1 MSIELSKE
9 DKTND
14 NSTSNKTD
22 TISVTKEPPKVK
34 TVSEMSWKEIVECCR
49 NQGIEVLTDEQYKAE
64 LDKLDDDDC

>member
-49 NQGIEVLTDEQYKAE
+49 SQGVEVGTKEQYMAA
-64 LDKLDDDDC
+64 LDDDDCW